1 MTKNETIKLLEVLRV
16 AYPNYYKNMSKDEA
30 SKTASLYH
38 SRLKDYPVTVVVEAL
53 NSYIDENEYPPT
65 IAGIKKY
72 LTRLEGEHD
81 YEIMWMELWSAICGN
96 RKFEDLCPAN
106 QKYIGSQ
113 TILDTMGMDEHTL
126 HDVVRGQYMRRIPE
140 IVDSMKF
147 AEKVE
152 LRIGT
157 EGVETLKA
165 KLKGTGRLLI
175 GGRA

>member
-1 MTKNETIKLLEVLRV
+1 MNKNETIRLLEVLRV
-16 AYPNYYKNMSKDEA
+16 AYPNYYKNMTKDEA
-30 SKTASLYH
+30 SRTASLYH
-38 SRLKDYPVTVVVEAL
+38 SRFKDYPTAVVVEAL

-81 YEIMWMELWSAICGN
+81 YELMWMELWSAICGN

-140 IVDSMKF
+140 VVDSMKF
-147 AEKVE
+147 TEKVE

-157 EGVETLKA
+157 EGVELLKE
-165 KLKGTGRLLI
+165 KLNGRFLL
-175 GGRA
+175 GGGDE